1 MEQKSSTAVRDI
13 FLHLLSIIAL
23 YLVSFAFG
31 RLLFSAINVYFPDP
45 LAYNRDEYE
54 SLRFAIASIIVVFP
68 VYFFVTRF
76 LVRERAKPEYQD
88 VRLRRWLV
96 YLTLFLAAIVII
108 TDLVTLLYT
117 LLDGE
122 ITARFILKVLA
133 VLVIAGA
140 VFYYYLWELK
150 ARVPAIRMFVAGT
163 IVVVIVA
170 VVLGFFLIGSPS
182 HRRAVRFD
190 ERRVQDLQNL
200 QYQVINYWQLK
211 EKLPGALGDLKN
223 DISGFV
229 PPTDP
234 QTKAAYE
241 YSVVDTRV
249 FQLCA
254 TFTTDANTVS
264 SQETPRPFAPYP
276 YEGKPYGDNWQH
288 GAGRTCFTRTID
300 PQLYPP
306 MKQKL
311 PVD

>member
-1 MEQKSSTAVRDI
+1 MEPKPSNTVRDI

-31 RLLFSAINVYFPDP
+31 RLLFSIVNVYFPD
-45 LAYNRDEYE
+45 LLGYNGDEYG

-88 VRLRRWLV
+88 VRLRRWIV

-122 ITARFILKVLA
+122 MTARFILKVLA
-133 VLVIAGA
+133 VLVIAAA

-150 ARVPAIRMFVAGT
+150 ARVPAIRIFVGGT
-163 IVVVIVA
+163 IVVVFA
-170 VVLGFFLIGSPS
+170 GVVLGFFLIGSPS

-190 ERRVQDLQNL
+190 ERRTQDLQSV
-200 QYQVINYWQLK
+200 QYEVVNYWQSK
-211 EKLPGALGDLKN
+211 EKLPETLDGLK
-223 DISGFV
+223 DQIRGFA
-229 PPTDP
+229 PPVDP
-234 QTKAAYE
+234 VTGVTYD
-241 YSVVDTRV
+241 YRV
-249 FQLCA
+249 LAPLQFELCA
-254 TFTTDANTVS
+254 TFTTDVNNTPS
-264 SQETPRPFAPYP
+264 PIETKPYP
-276 YEGKPYGDNWQH
+276 VMRGGYSENWQH
-288 GAGRTCFTRTID
+288 GIGKGCFTRTID

-306 MKQKL
+306 IDRKNPKF
-311 PVD
+311 